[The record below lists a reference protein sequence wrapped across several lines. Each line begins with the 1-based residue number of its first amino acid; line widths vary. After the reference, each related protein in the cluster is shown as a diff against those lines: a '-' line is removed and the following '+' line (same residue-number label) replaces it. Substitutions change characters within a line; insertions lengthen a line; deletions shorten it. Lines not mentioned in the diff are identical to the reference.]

1 MTHPSESIIREVMA
15 SKTYRTALA
24 TLTAEHDRTVED
36 IVALTQIAAPSFQE
50 ETRAR
55 AFLAMAE
62 AHGLKNLEI
71 DAEGNVTGLRPGAGN
86 GPLVCIAAHLDT
98 VFPAGTD
105 LAVRREGTK
114 LYAPGVGDD
123 TRSLAVLLAWLRA
136 MDAAGVST
144 RADLLF
150 VADVGEE
157 GPGDLRGMRHLF
169 QKGPYR
175 DRISAFITVDSP
187 NMEHIATGGV
197 GSKRYRVTFNGPGGH
212 SYGAFG
218 LVNPM
223 FAMADAISRLGRITV
238 PDSPKTTYSASVTG
252 GGTSI
257 NSIPNSVW
265 TDFDLRSESP
275 DELGRLEATFL
286 NLIDKSVAAENAARS
301 TRNGPIAAEI
311 RKTGDRPAGRTDETG
326 DLARI
331 AHAAI
336 SAHGFQPG
344 FETSSTDANIPMSL
358 GIPAIKIGSGG
369 TGGRAHSLEEWIDVA
384 PEPSIRGMAAG
395 LATGTG
401 GGRRGLNHRGG
412 ATMCRTGARWWDTS
426 AGCCASCSASCSSLA
441 GCSDSCRSSGSGCC
455 RSV

>member
-1 MTHPSESIIREVMA
+1 MSAPAESTIRKVMTGEA
-15 SKTYRTALA
+15 YRAAVAILA
-24 TLTAEHDRTVED
+24 AEHDRMVED

-50 ETRAR
+50 EKRAR
-55 AFLAMAE
+55 AFLSMAS
-62 AHGLKNLEI
+62 AHGLRDLEI
-71 DAEGNVTGLRPGAGN
+71 DAEGNVTGFRPGAGG
-86 GPLVCIAAHLDT
+86 GPLICIAAHLDT

-105 LAVRREGTK
+105 LTVRREGAR

-136 MDAAGVST
+136 MEAAGVRT
-144 RADLLF
+144 CADLLF

-187 NMEHIATGGV
+187 DMEHIATRGV
-197 GSKRYRVTFNGPGGH
+197 GSKRYRVTFKGPGGH

-218 LVNPM
+218 QVNPM
-223 FAMADAISRLGRITV
+223 FAMADAITRLGRVTV
-238 PDSPKTTYSASVTG
+238 PASPKTTYSASVTG

-275 DELGRLEATFL
+275 AELSRLEATFL
-286 NLIDKSVAAENAARS
+286 DLVARSAAAENAARS
-301 TRNGPIAAEI
+301 TRNGPVTTEIA
-311 RKTGDRPAGRTDETG
+311 KTGDRPAGRTDEAG
-326 DLARI
+326 DLARL

-336 SAHGFQPG
+336 RAHGFDPR

-369 TGGRAHSLEEWIDVA
+369 TGGRAHSLEEWIDVT

-395 LATGTG
+395 LATV
-401 GGRRGLNHRGG
+401 L
-412 ATMCRTGARWWDTS
+412 AV
-426 AGCCASCSASCSSLA
+426 AGIA
-441 GCSDSCRSSGSGCC
+441 
-455 RSV
+455 

>member
-1 MTHPSESIIREVMA
+1 LRTPPASANTGERRRETNAMTTRAMSIIQDVMA
-15 SKTYRTALA
+15 SEAYRKAVA
-24 TLTAEHDRTVED
+24 TLTAEHDGMIED
-36 IVALTQIAAPSFQE
+36 IITLTQIAAPPFGE
-50 ETRAR
+50 AARAR
-55 AFLAMAE
+55 AFLAMAK
-62 AHGLKNLEI
+62 ARGLENLEI
-71 DAEGNVTGLRPGAGN
+71 DTEGNVTGIRPGVGN
-86 GPLVCIAAHLDT
+86 GPLICVAAHLDT

-105 LAVRREGTK
+105 LTVRRDGTR

-136 MDAAGVST
+136 MDAAAVRT
-144 RADLLF
+144 RADLLL

-169 QKGPYR
+169 QKGPYK

-187 NMEHIATGGV
+187 DMAHIATGGV
-197 GSKRYRVTFNGPGGH
+197 GSKRYRVTFKGPGGH

-223 FAMADAISRLGRITV
+223 FAMADAIARLGRVTV
-238 PDSPKTTYSASVTG
+238 PASPKTTYSASVTG

-257 NSIPNSVW
+257 NSIPNQVW

-275 DELGRLEATFL
+275 AELARLEATFL
-286 NLIDKSVAAENAARS
+286 DLTAKSVATENAARS
-301 TRNGPIAAEI
+301 TRNGAVTTDIAKI
-311 RKTGDRPAGRTDETG
+311 GNRPAGRTDEG
-326 DLARI
+326 SDLVRL

-336 SAHGFQPG
+336 SAHGFQPR

-358 GIPAIKIGSGG
+358 GVPAIKIGSGG

-395 LATGTG
+395 LATVLAVAG
-401 GGRRGLNHRGG
+401 
-412 ATMCRTGARWWDTS
+412 S
-426 AGCCASCSASCSSLA
+426 A
-441 GCSDSCRSSGSGCC
+441 
-455 RSV
+455 

>member
-1 MTHPSESIIREVMA
+1 MTGQAESTIRTIMTSDA
-15 SKTYRTALA
+15 YGKARA
-24 TLTAEHDRTVED
+24 TLAAEHDRTVQD
-36 IVALTQIAAPSFQE
+36 IVTLTQIAAPSFQE

-55 AFLAMAE
+55 AFLAMAQ
-62 AHGLKNLEI
+62 AHGLQQLEI
-71 DAEGNVTGLRPGAGN
+71 DAEGNVTGIRPGIGN
-86 GPLVCIAAHLDT
+86 GPLVCVAAHLDT

-105 LAVRREGTK
+105 LTVRREGTR
-114 LYAPGVGDD
+114 LHAPGVGDD

-136 MDAAGVST
+136 MDAAGIQT

-169 QKGPYR
+169 QKGRYK
-175 DRISAFITVDSP
+175 DRIGAFITVDSP
-187 NMEHIATGGV
+187 DMERIATGGV
-197 GSKRYRVTFNGPGGH
+197 GSKRYRVTFKGPGGH

-223 FAMADAISRLGRITV
+223 FAMADAITRLGRVSV
-238 PDSPKTTYSASVTG
+238 PASPRTTYSASVTG

-265 TDFDLRSESP
+265 TDFDLRSEAP
-275 DELGRLEATFL
+275 EELARLEATFL
-286 NLIDKSVAAENAARS
+286 ELLAQSVAAENATRS
-301 TRNGPIAAEI
+301 THNGVVTTETV
-311 RKTGDRPAGRTDETG
+311 KTGDRPAGRTDEG
-326 DLARI
+326 CDLARL
-331 AHAAI
+331 AYAAI
-336 SAHGFQPG
+336 SAHGFSPS

-395 LATGTG
+395 LATV
-401 GGRRGLNHRGG
+401 L
-412 ATMCRTGARWWDTS
+412 AV
-426 AGCCASCSASCSSLA
+426 AGVA
-441 GCSDSCRSSGSGCC
+441 
-455 RSV
+455 

>member
-1 MTHPSESIIREVMA
+1 MA
-15 SKTYRTALA
+15 SAAYRAALA
-24 TLTAEHDRTVED
+24 TLAAEHDRTVDD
-36 IVALTQIAAPSFQE
+36 IVRLTQIAAPSFQE

-55 AFLAMAE
+55 AFQSMAA
-62 AHGLKNLEI
+62 AHGLRDLAI
-71 DAEGNVTGLRPGAGN
+71 DAEGNVTGVRPGVGN
-86 GPLVCIAAHLDT
+86 GPLVCVAAHLDT

-105 LAVRREGTK
+105 LIVRREGSK
-114 LYAPGVGDD
+114 LLAPGVGDD

-136 MDAAGVST
+136 MDAAGVRT

-169 QKGPYR
+169 QKGPYK

-187 NMEHIATGGV
+187 DMSHIATGGV
-197 GSKRYRVTFNGPGGH
+197 GSKRYRVTFKGPGGH

-223 FAMADAISRLGRITV
+223 FAMADAIARLGRVSV
-238 PDSPKTTYSASVTG
+238 PASPKTTYSASVTG

-265 TDFDLRSESP
+265 TDFDLRSEAP
-275 DELGRLEATFL
+275 AELARLEASFL
-286 NLIDKSVAAENAARS
+286 DLVAKSVVAENATRS
-301 TRNGPIAAEI
+301 TRSGPVTTDIA
-311 RKTGDRPAGRTDETG
+311 KTGDRPAGRTDENNE
-326 DLARI
+326 LVRL

-336 SAHGFQPG
+336 SAHGFQPR

-395 LATGTG
+395 LATVLAVA
-401 GGRRGLNHRGG
+401 GL
-412 ATMCRTGARWWDTS
+412 
-426 AGCCASCSASCSSLA
+426 
-441 GCSDSCRSSGSGCC
+441 
-455 RSV
+455 V